1 VQDLEYIVALKMHFL
16 VNVSDGAR
24 VCPMVAR
31 LNPEWQCKE
40 WDEERT
46 ESYDFFG
53 FDSKKVPDE
62 DI

>member
-1 VQDLEYIVALKMHFL
+1 
-16 VNVSDGAR
+16 
-24 VCPMVAR
+24 MVAR